1 MAGKIIDDGLQDE
14 GPIAAINVTS
24 FIDIM
29 FCLLI
34 MFMVAAPLL
43 GPQSEVKLEL
53 PKAKANA
60 IEKEQFEQSVI
71 SIDAKGQVFIG
82 STPLSADIAQM
93 SNQLANNA
101 KIKES
106 NFVFI
111 QGDETVP
118 YERIVDVLIAL
129 KDAEVG
135 QVGFV
140 TNPNFKNE

>member
-1 MAGKIIDDGLQDE
+1 MAAKIIDDGIQDE

-43 GPQSEVKLEL
+43 GQQADVELEL

-60 IEKEQFEQSVI
+60 IEEEQFEQTVI
-71 SIDAKGQVFIG
+71 SVDAKGQVFIG
-82 STPLSADIAQM
+82 STPLSADITQM
-93 SNQLANNA
+93 STQISSNA
-101 KIKES
+101 KIKEA

-111 QGDETVP
+111 QGDENVS

-129 KDAEVG
+129 KNAEVR

-140 TNPNFKNE
+140 TNPNFKK